1 MSNSLQSR
9 LQFAFLYLVASGCER
24 DLSAPVVVKGEQAFQ
39 FVFLYLVAFGCE
51 RDLSAPVVVFS
62 HYSMPRQK
70 KKPRGKSQERLLSLH
85 SCLVLA
91 GFARSCLALSPLRG
105 EMTFITRC
113 PGREKANAKK
123 AKSACYAG
131 YISNEENEEI
141 N

>member
-24 DLSAPVVVKGEQAFQ
+24 DLSAPVVVKGEQALQ
-39 FVFLYLVAFGCE
+39 FVFLYLVASGCE
-51 RDLSAPVVVFS
+51 RDLPAPVVVFS

-70 KKPRGKSQERLLSLH
+70 KNQGEKAKTPALASLVPRSRGFRP
-85 SCLVLA
+85 LVP
-91 GFARSCLALSPLRG
+91 SPLSAS
-105 EMTFITRC
+105 MTFITRC

-123 AKSACYAG
+123 AKRA
-131 YISNEENEEI
+131 EEI